1 MDPWSVLVR
10 ALDDLPAESLTPPVG
25 GRLGAALVLLGDP
38 DGTGDLDVVL
48 TRRRDDLATHPGQ
61 LSFPGGRVETGE
73 TVEDAAVREAMEEV
87 ALSSGSAQVLGRL
100 PAFYIAPSRFW
111 LQPVVAR
118 WHAPHPLTA
127 AEAEVAEILLTPLAT
142 LRDPAAWRVVRLP
155 TAGRTWAWQLDER
168 HLLWGA
174 TAVVTATV
182 LGMLDARWHGD
193 TDLADLPAER
203 EVRPWETAPRAA
215 PAGGVAQLAGL
226 AERLISAVPVDQG
239 GGAQPTPV
247 MVAAARRA

>member
-1 MDPWSVLVR
+1 MDPWSVLVG
-10 ALDDLPAESLTPPVG
+10 ALDGLPPESLTSPVG

-38 DGTGDLDVVL
+38 GGTGDLDVVL

-61 LSFPGGRVETGE
+61 LAFPGGRVEPDE

-87 ALSSGSAQVLGRL
+87 ALSPGSAQVLGRL

-111 LQPVVAR
+111 LQPIVAR

-127 AEAEVAEILLTPLAT
+127 AEAEVAEILRVPLAA
-142 LRDPAAWRVVRLP
+142 LRDPVAWRVVRLP
-155 TAGRTWAWQLDER
+155 AVGRTWAWQLDER

-182 LGMLDARWHGD
+182 LGMLDARWHGH
-193 TDLADLPAER
+193 TDLADLPADR
-203 EVRPWETAPRAA
+203 EVRPWESAPWPR
-215 PAGGVAQLAGL
+215 P
-226 AERLISAVPVDQG
+226 
-239 GGAQPTPV
+239 
-247 MVAAARRA
+247 